1 MTDARP
7 ERSRTARRDLGAF
20 GERVA
25 AAHLEAKGYRIRE
38 RNFRT
43 REGEVDIIA
52 EHGSTL
58 VFVEVRTRRG
68 DAMGSPAESVTAAKA
83 AHILAAAQAY
93 VQAHQECPAD
103 QRIDVIAVSLAPDGR
118 VRSLDHIEGA
128 VDDPGAG

>member
-1 MTDARP
+1 MTR
-7 ERSRTARRDLGAF
+7 ARRDLGDF

-52 EHGSTL
+52 ERGSTL

-68 DAMGSPAESVTAAKA
+68 DELGSASESVTASKA
-83 AHILAAAQAY
+83 SHILAAAQAY
-93 VQAHQECPAD
+93 VQANEGCPAD
-103 QRIDVIAVSLAPDGR
+103 QRIDVIALSLAADGR
-118 VRSLDHIEGA
+118 MLSLEHIEGA
-128 VDDPGAG
+128 IEETASG

>member
-1 MTDARP
+1 M
-7 ERSRTARRDLGAF
+7 SRARRDLGDF

-43 REGEVDIIA
+43 REGEIDIIA
-52 EHGSTL
+52 ECAGTL

-68 DAMGSPAESVTAAKA
+68 AAMGSAAESVTASKA

-93 VQAHQECPAD
+93 VQDREDCPED
-103 QRIDVIAVSLAPDGR
+103 QRIDVIALSLAPDGR
-118 VRSLDHIEGA
+118 VLSVEHIEGA
-128 VDDPGAG
+128 VEEAGS

>member
-1 MTDARP
+1 MTHARQQ
-7 ERSRTARRDLGAF
+7 LGDF

-43 REGEVDIIA
+43 REGEIDIIA
-52 EHGSTL
+52 ERSDTL

-68 DAMGSPAESVTAAKA
+68 SALGSPAESVTASKA

-93 VQAHQECPAD
+93 VQATEDCPAD
-103 QRIDVIAVSLAPDGR
+103 QRIDVIALSLASDGR
-118 VRSLDHIEGA
+118 VLSLEHIESAVEDSGA
-128 VDDPGAG
+128 S

>member
-1 MTDARP
+1 VTR
-7 ERSRTARRDLGAF
+7 ARRDLGAF
-20 GERVA
+20 GERLA

-68 DAMGSPAESVTAAKA
+68 DAMGSPAESITAAKA
-83 AHILAAAQAY
+83 THILAAAQAY
-93 VQAHQECPAD
+93 IQTTDNCPAD

-118 VRSLDHIEGA
+118 VLSLQHFAGA